1 MPNPKGTLRANPNS
15 LISFVMFTKFMHFI
29 SFSLTQQWPF
39 IQSGFLTS
47 PRDKGGIYIQWLLL
61 SQTIQL
67 RHFMPFNLFLLAH
80 QWLFSFNVVSQ
91 EFRLQGAMSLHPTSA
106 CFPAGTELIEFE
118 FRTDF
123 PNLIESQ
130 EAVGFNYIQ
139 VMSSRPGRFVINT
152 VVIAKP
158 FDKMS

>member
-1 MPNPKGTLRANPNS
+1 M
-15 LISFVMFTKFMHFI
+15 
-29 SFSLTQQWPF
+29 
-39 IQSGFLTS
+39 
-47 PRDKGGIYIQWLLL
+47 
-61 SQTIQL
+61 
-67 RHFMPFNLFLLAH
+67 
-80 QWLFSFNVVSQ
+80 VSQ

-158 FDKMS
+158 FDKRSYSTLPVIFSFSVFDRNLVFSYKIQS